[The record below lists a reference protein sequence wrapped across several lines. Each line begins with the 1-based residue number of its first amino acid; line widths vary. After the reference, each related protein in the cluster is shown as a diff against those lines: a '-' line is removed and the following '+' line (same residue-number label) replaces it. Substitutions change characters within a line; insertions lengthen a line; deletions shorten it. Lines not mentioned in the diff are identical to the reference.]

1 LCLRNGVDRADDG
14 RVPNGTLVPL
24 YLFPLLSGSRCG
36 TRE

>member
-1 LCLRNGVDRADDG
+1 MRDLGDLKKRRGKYHQT
-14 RVPNGTLVPL
+14 PNPL